1 MKKNR
6 KVLVGS
12 TIAGLLVVLAVISY
26 GIVPRLNDKTIVAYF
41 PAAVGLYPGDDVR
54 ILGVTVGV
62 VDRIEPEGTRVAV
75 HLTLDRRRQLPAD
88 AQAVV
93 VSPTL
98 VTARFVQLTP
108 AYAGGPELPDG
119 GSIPQE
125 RTAVPVEWD
134 KIKEQLTRLAKR
146 LGPQPGEPGSLG
158 AFVTDAADTMRG
170 NGATFNQTLADLAR
184 ATTTLSDGRTDLFA
198 AVRNLSVLVDALA
211 QSHAQIVT
219 FGDRLATVS
228 EVVATSETSLGD
240 AITDLDAAVAD
251 LRAFV
256 DDNRAGIGDTVDKLG
271 GATQALVDRRR
282 DLEQVLHAAPTV
294 LANLENIYQPAQ
306 NSLTGALAMTNFANP
321 VQFICSAI
329 AAAGEQGAE
338 EATALCIHYLGP
350 LLKTLSFN
358 YPPIGAVVGNS
369 VGALPDQIDYS
380 EHALAQAPPAPD
392 QTPEPTQAP
401 PPAPPL
407 PGLPGLMLPTLP
419 LPGGP
424 R

>member
-1 MKKNR
+1 MRQKR
-6 KVLVGS
+6 KMLVS
-12 TIAGLLVVLAVISY
+12 SAIAGILVALAVVSY
-26 GIVPRLNDKTIVAYF
+26 VIVPRITDKAIVAYF
-41 PAAVGLYPGDDVR
+41 PAAVGLYPGDDIR

-75 HLTLDRRRQLPAD
+75 HLTLDQRWKLPAD

-119 GSIPQE
+119 GSIPEE

-146 LGPQPGEPGSLG
+146 LGPQSGEPGSLG
-158 AFVTDAADTMRG
+158 EFVTDAAGTMRG
-170 NGATFNQTLADLAR
+170 NGATFNSTLANLAR

-198 AVRNLSVLVDALA
+198 AVRNLSVLVDALS
-211 QSHAQIVT
+211 QSHAQIVA
-219 FGDRLATVS
+219 FGDRLASVS
-228 EVVATSETSLGD
+228 ELVATSETSLGD
-240 AITDLDAAVAD
+240 TLADLDLAVAD

-256 DDNRAGIGDTVDKLG
+256 EENRAGISDTVDKLG
-271 GATQALVDRRR
+271 GATQVLVDRRR
-282 DLEQVLHAAPTV
+282 DLEQVLHASPTV

-338 EATALCIHYLGP
+338 ESTKLCIHYLGP
-350 LLKTLSFN
+350 LLKSLAFN
-358 YPPIGAVVGNS
+358 YAPIGAVVGNS
-369 VGALPDQIDYS
+369 VGALPDQIEYS
-380 EHALAQAPPAPD
+380 DPALEQAPHAPRPSPAPV
-392 QTPEPTQAP
+392 QVPALP
-401 PPAPPL
+401 PSL
-407 PGLPGLMLPTLP
+407 PGFPGLMLPTLP